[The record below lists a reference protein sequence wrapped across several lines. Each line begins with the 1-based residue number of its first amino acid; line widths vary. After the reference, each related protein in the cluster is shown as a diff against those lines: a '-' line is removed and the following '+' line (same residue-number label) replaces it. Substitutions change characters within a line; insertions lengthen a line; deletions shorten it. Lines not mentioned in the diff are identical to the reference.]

1 MHWRLSEYG
10 WRLAPGGIAAL
21 WIATLLRLGTLQPL
35 ENLGYNAL
43 FKLRGGISWDDRLV
57 LVAIDDASIRRLGQF
72 PWSRRTYAQ
81 LLNRLDKAEPSV
93 VAFDLLFS
101 ESTRDDTT
109 FAKAILRSGRVVLSQ
124 GWDSTGIPLLPVS
137 PLREASLATGHI
149 LIHPDADGLIRQ
161 LEPQVNGE
169 TALGVAAVEG
179 YSLSQSVI
187 QPPDLSKPVWLNWA
201 GTPPPHYS
209 FADVMQG
216 QIDDRA
222 FRNKIV
228 LVGVTATGIEPRL
241 TPFAQP
247 PTVSGV
253 HLQATLINNLLQGN
267 ALKLMDED
275 WLLLLFIGAAPG
287 FGWLISYWRTDQ
299 QVAIAMTL
307 GLGWVGLS
315 IALLKAG
322 WLLPVALPLSLLLT
336 TTVTSIVL
344 ERLRLNALL
353 QQQVQQ
359 LWQIYQPDLITPPR
373 SKSEGSNRV
382 VVPSMHRVTQLATL
396 ADQFGRSQSTQAAIA
411 RSLSIG
417 LVAADLDGV
426 VWFCNPVGSDWLK
439 IQPGSQ
445 LALHLVP
452 EWISAD
458 DWAKRVAALHQNG
471 QAKPHEVQRGD
482 RWICLK
488 LEPLTQPTH
497 LQNPRQLDGILLL
510 LEDITDRK
518 QVEDNLDQQ
527 VHELN
532 RMSHLK
538 DEFLS
543 TVSHELR
550 TPLTNMKVAIK
561 LLSLAQEEGPRSHYL
576 KILDRECL
584 REANLINDLLDL
596 QRLDSGAQIAYPEPI
611 YLQEWLPPIIEP
623 FYKRTE
629 ARQQSLA
636 VKVASQLPNLFS
648 DQPSLERILVELVN
662 NACKYT
668 PPAGAILVSAEWSP
682 PHIELTV
689 SNSGA
694 EIPEQEIPRIFERFY
709 RVPQADP
716 WKQGGTGLGLSLVK
730 KLVERL
736 GGSIQVKSGD
746 GSTTFVV
753 QLPLQGVDQM

>member
-1 MHWRLSEYG
+1 MNWRFSDYG
-10 WRLAPGGIAAL
+10 WRLLPGGIAAL
-21 WIATLLRLGTLQPL
+21 WIATLLRLGALQPL

-43 FKLRGGISWDDRLV
+43 FRLRGGVSWDDRLV

-72 PWSRRTYAQ
+72 PWSRRTYTQ
-81 LLNRLDKAEPSV
+81 LLKRLDKAEPSV
-93 VAFDLLFS
+93 IAFDLLFS
-101 ESTRDDTT
+101 ESTHDDAA
-109 FAKAILRSGRVVLSQ
+109 FADAILRSGRVILSQ
-124 GWDSTGIPLLPVS
+124 GWDSTGIPLLPAS

-169 TALGVAAVEG
+169 TALGVAAVDG
-179 YSLSQSVI
+179 YSLSQAVI

-209 FADVMQG
+209 FADVVQG

-267 ALKLMDED
+267 ALKPMDEA
-275 WLLLLFIGAAPG
+275 WLLLVFIGAAPA
-287 FGWLISYWRTDQ
+287 FGWLISYWRVDQ
-299 QVAIAMTL
+299 QVAIAATL

-315 IALLKAG
+315 VALLTAG
-322 WLLPVALPLSLLLT
+322 WLLPVALPLSLLVT
-336 TTVTSIVL
+336 TTVTAIVL
-344 ERLRLNALL
+344 ERLRVNALL
-353 QQQVQQ
+353 QQQIQQ
-359 LWQIYQPDLITPPR
+359 LWQVYQPDLVMP
-373 SKSEGSNRV
+373 SKVESSTCEG
-382 VVPSMHRVTQLATL
+382 VPSLHRVTQLATL
-396 ADQFGRSQSTQAAIA
+396 AEQFGRSQSTQAAIA

-417 LVAADLDGV
+417 LVAADLDGI
-426 VWFCNPVGSDWLK
+426 VWFCNPVGSDWLN

-452 EWISAD
+452 EWIGAD
-458 DWAKRVAALHQNG
+458 DWAKRVADLHHIG
-471 QAKPHEVQRGD
+471 QAKPYEVQRGN
-482 RWICLK
+482 RWVCLK
-488 LEPLTQPTH
+488 LEPLTQPTPAK
-497 LQNPRQLDGILLL
+497 NPSQLDGILLL
-510 LEDITDRK
+510 LEDITDHK
-518 QVEDNLDQQ
+518 QVEATLDQQ

-532 RMSHLK
+532 RMSQLK

-584 REANLINDLLDL
+584 READLINDLLDL
-596 QRLDSGAQIAYPEPI
+596 QRLESGAPITNSEPI

-636 VKVASQLPNLFS
+636 VKVASQLPHLFS

-694 EIPEQEIPRIFERFY
+694 EIPEKELSRIFERFY
-709 RVPQADP
+709 RVPQSDP

-736 GGSIQVKSGD
+736 GGNIQVKSGS

-753 QLPLQGVDQM
+753 QLPLQGVD